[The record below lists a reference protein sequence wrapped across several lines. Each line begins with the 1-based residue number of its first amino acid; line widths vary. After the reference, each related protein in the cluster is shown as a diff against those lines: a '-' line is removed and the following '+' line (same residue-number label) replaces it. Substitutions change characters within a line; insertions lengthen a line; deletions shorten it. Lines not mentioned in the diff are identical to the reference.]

1 MRQLSILML
10 VLVTLFHFAPATLA
24 ESDTTQK
31 KDEQVTPLLEVI
43 DDLAETTLK
52 FNKEEYSPGETIEF
66 TAETKR
72 VGTYVRGSVR
82 ASIDFEDVRMRYDLT
97 STKKAYKVK
106 GKITAPDTE
115 GTIRVGYYIHM
126 KDDSGKLWIGLQSKI
141 VTIKAA
147 KTLSLSP
154 SEATIKVG
162 EELLLIGKHSKE
174 RKAETGWNAN
184 GDTGYYTLTKN
195 VVHLPD
201 EDGYRK
207 EVSSFVAGKPGV
219 YKIYYGIDYEE
230 DGKSEHES
238 LSAKITVVEQ

>member
-1 MRQLSILML
+1 MRQLFILML
-10 VLVTLFHFAPATLA
+10 VFVTLFHFAPATLA
-24 ESDTTQK
+24 ESDTSQK
-31 KDEQVTPLLEVI
+31 KDEEVTPLPEVI
-43 DDLAETTLK
+43 NDLAETTLK
-52 FNKEEYSPGETIEF
+52 FNKEEYSPGEIIEF

-72 VGTYVRGSVR
+72 VGSYVKGSVE
-82 ASIDFEDVRMRYDLT
+82 ADIDFENVRLRYVLT

-115 GTIRVGYYIHM
+115 GTILVSYII
-126 KDDSGKLWIGLQSKI
+126 KLQDDSGKLWIGYQSKR
-141 VTIKAA
+141 VTIKST

-162 EELLLIGKHSKE
+162 EELLLIGKHSKG
-174 RKAETGWNAN
+174 RKAETGWNAD

-207 EVSSFVAGKPGV
+207 EVSSFVAGKPGI

-230 DGKSEHES
+230 DGKSEHVY